1 MMEEMLAARGI
12 IVSRQTIHL
21 WAEKFGRHFA
31 KDIRKRSAGRI
42 GGQWHLDEVVVTIRN
57 KKHWLWRAVD
67 LDEFVLDVL
76 VQSRRS
82 TKAAKRLMRK
92 LLKGQGQPPRV
103 MSTDKLRSC
112 DAAPRV
118 IMLGIEHRSHKG
130 LDNRAENSR
139 QPSQLN
145 ISSRAEAAIEAAR
158 RSFV

>member
-118 IMLGIEHRSHKG
+118 IMPGIEHRSHKG